1 MTLAE
6 IKDAIEQLPGED
18 RTALASWLADLERKE
33 WDDQIR
39 HDFSPGGPG
48 LALLEEVDAQID
60 RRDRPRLPRR

>member
-6 IKDAIEQLPGED
+6 LKDAIEQLPGED
-18 RTALASWLADLERKE
+18 RTALASWLADLEREE

-39 HDFSPGGPG
+39 HDFSSGGPG

-60 RRDRPRLPRR
+60 RGNFKKLG